1 MIETSSV
8 TLSIYVFYTVLEIM
22 IRYLRLMQT
31 TSSEVMEH
39 TPLCE
44 ESWWKGQGM
53 YSCRAVKHL
62 RSINNHHEISSPCWV
77 VVGIAIYQQGKKIP
91 STTIL
96 WCIIHST
103 TLLKSC
109 KDLIMSHTILVLVL
123 SLFFLFLPHTTVHF
137 IYVFCWFLISEIIWV
152 IAYSYSFNSCKKIAL
167 HSA

>member
-1 MIETSSV
+1 
-8 TLSIYVFYTVLEIM
+8 
-22 IRYLRLMQT
+22 
-31 TSSEVMEH
+31 MEH

-62 RSINNHHEISSPCWV
+62 RSINNHHEISSPCSV
-77 VVGIAIYQQGKKIP
+77 VVGIAIYQQGKKNTINNI
-91 STTIL
+91 TIL

>member
-1 MIETSSV
+1 
-8 TLSIYVFYTVLEIM
+8 M

-62 RSINNHHEISSPCWV
+62 RSINNHHEISSPFWV
-77 VVGIAIYQQGKKIP
+77 VVGIAIYQQGKKNTINNI
-91 STTIL
+91 TIL

-109 KDLIMSHTILVLVL
+109 KDLIMSHTRLVLVL
-123 SLFFLFLPHTTVHF
+123 SLFFLFLPHATVHF
-137 IYVFCWFLISEIIWV
+137 IYVFLLIFNFRNSM
-152 IAYSYSFNSCKKIAL
+152 SYSLFLFFQLLQKNCITLSLTLPIC
-167 HSA
+167 S